1 MPVKQLII
9 QYKTKVKKMANG
21 REYIDFKKTLD
32 RKDTPLKP
40 HEHTYYN
47 SDLFPS
53 IIRRAA
59 LKAQN
64 NRAWCYVDELPAGIS
79 LDATGFLAVVTITC

>member
-1 MPVKQLII
+1 MAEKPLVIR
-9 QYKTKVKKMANG
+9 YKTKVQFMADG
-21 REYIDFKKTLD
+21 REYITYKKKLG

-53 IIRRAA
+53 ILARAA
-59 LKAQN
+59 LRAQD
-64 NRAWCYVDELPAGIS
+64 NRTWCYVDQLPAGITI
-79 LDATGFLAVVTITC
+79 DTTGFLAMVTITC